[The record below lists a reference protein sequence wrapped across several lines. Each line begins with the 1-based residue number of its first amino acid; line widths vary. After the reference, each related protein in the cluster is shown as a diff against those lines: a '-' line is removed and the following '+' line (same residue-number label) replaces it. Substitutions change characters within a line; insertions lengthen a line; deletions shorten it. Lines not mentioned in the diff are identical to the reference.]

1 MKNEEL
7 IAKLKKEQDD
17 LGKKLVKLDSF
28 ISNPDNS
35 QTISDLQFNLLVVQ
49 YNTMSAYAK
58 VLGMRISDLEEH
70 HD

>member
-35 QTISDLQFNLLVVQ
+35 QTISDLQFNLLTVQ
-49 YNTMSAYAK
+49 YNAMSAYAK